1 MHSQPLYSPRSL
13 NKPESICKNSS
24 GKFANLMKT
33 AKLRFQDS
41 DLIVTYHVC
50 CCVKPSRETSTL
62 NDLSSN
68 KREKADHKIENYKL
82 SIKTLKGK
90 L

>member
-62 NDLSSN
+62 NDLSL
-68 KREKADHKIENYKL
+68 RVFRCAVEIF
-82 SIKTLKGK
+82 
-90 L
+90 